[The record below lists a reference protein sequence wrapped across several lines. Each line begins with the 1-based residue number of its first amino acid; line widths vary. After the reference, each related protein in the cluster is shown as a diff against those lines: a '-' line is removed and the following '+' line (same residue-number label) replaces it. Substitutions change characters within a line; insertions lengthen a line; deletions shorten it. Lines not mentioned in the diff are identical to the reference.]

1 MAGTYT
7 AILCHEAEAPFEGR
21 RNKIKGVQG
30 TDDCE
35 AHPPSPMAYLDLNVY
50 H

>member
-1 MAGTYT
+1 MTQRGP
-7 AILCHEAEAPFEGR
+7 LEGQR
-21 RNKIKGVQG
+21 NNKIKGAQG